1 MLKRLIITIGLIAF
15 LPTVCISG
23 KVDVEKLNNANW
35 IYFETENFKVL
46 TDAKEENTFEII
58 SELEHFWCFLEHFF
72 LAYEQQ
78 PLSEKVSVV
87 AAKNNTSFKAL
98 GMPDNS
104 SGLLFKGYGYVIFT
118 RCDGFSSSSKGG
130 SNFARSVVLHEL
142 VHLFL
147 RNSSSELA
155 LPAWYDEGSA
165 DYFGT
170 YMERNGKVIIG
181 DPTVL
186 KNQFDHMLRP
196 RWGYES
202 VDTESLFK
210 TSNEDLDSWHK
221 RQNRDKY
228 IREFYARA
236 FLVVHYMFADT
247 ERVENLRQYL
257 YLLKKG
263 LSVDQSFHDAFS
275 MTFSELDYEID
286 AYTKGKH
293 MKYMVYSPVKE
304 GLNFPDVEIEKHDM
318 TKRDALGF
326 IYSCIDMLP
335 LHFLDDGNLN
345 RLDDDIEKMYPGLIT
360 EISQK
365 LAEKPQND
373 INGSCQE

>member
-15 LPTVCISG
+15 LPTVCIVG
-23 KVDVEKLNNANW
+23 KVNVKKLNNANW
-35 IYFETENFKVL
+35 ICFETENFKVL
-46 TDAKEENTFEII
+46 TDAKEEKALEIVR
-58 SELEHFWCFLEHFF
+58 ELEHFRHFLGHFF
-72 LAYEQQ
+72 FAYEQQ

-87 AAKNNTSFKAL
+87 AAKNKASFKAL

-118 RCDGFSSSSKGG
+118 RCDGFSSSSKAG

-155 LPAWYDEGSA
+155 LPAWYDEGIA

-170 YMERNGKVIIG
+170 YMERDDKVIIG

-210 TSNEDLDSWHK
+210 TSNEDLDFWYKSQK
-221 RQNRDKY
+221 NKKY

-236 FLVVHYMFADT
+236 FLVVHYMFADI
-247 ERVENLRQYL
+247 ERVEKLRRYL
-257 YLLKKG
+257 YLLNKG
-263 LSVDQSFHDAFS
+263 LSIDQSFQDAFS

-293 MKYMVYSPVKE
+293 MKYMVYSLVKE
-304 GLNFPDVEIEKHDM
+304 GLNFLDVEIEKHDM
-318 TKRDALGF
+318 TKRDALRF
-326 IYSCIDMLP
+326 IYSCIHMLP
-335 LHFLDDGNLN
+335 PDFLGDGNLN
-345 RLDDDIEKMYPGLIT
+345 RLENDIEKMYPGLIA
-360 EISQK
+360 EIFQK
-365 LAEKPQND
+365 LAKNPQKD
-373 INGSCQE
+373 